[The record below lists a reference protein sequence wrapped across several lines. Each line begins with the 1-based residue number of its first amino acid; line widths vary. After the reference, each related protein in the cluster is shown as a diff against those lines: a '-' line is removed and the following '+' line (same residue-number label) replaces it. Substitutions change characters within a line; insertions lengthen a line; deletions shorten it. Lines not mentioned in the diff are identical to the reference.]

1 MVIKSEEQKPI
12 TSLSP
17 FIIEKQIEALI
28 GTPNTVKKLKN
39 HTLLVETT
47 RKSQNENLLKVTK
60 FYNLQVTVTE
70 HKTLNTS
77 KGILRDR
84 TLKGE
89 KEADICYYLK
99 SQGVVAV

>member
-1 MVIKSEEQKPI
+1 M
-12 TSLSP
+12 
-17 FIIEKQIEALI
+17 
-28 GTPNTVKKLKN
+28 KKLKN

-47 RKSQNENLLKVTK
+47 RKSQTEDLLKVNK
-60 FYNLQVTVTE
+60 FYNLQVTITE

-89 KEADICYYLK
+89 KEADICDYLK
-99 SQGVVAV
+99 S